1 MNNLCWE
8 VFKKTG
14 SIEAYLYLSDCK
26 NLHEETDGLVKT
38 TAKTITITSENPVT
52 ANVDGEI
59 IYSDQFK
66 IDANAGKIK
75 VVKNNRVLNLI
86 RKK

>member
-26 NLHEETDGLVKT
+26 NLHEETDELREIDNT
-38 TAKTITITSENPVT
+38 DDNTIPWVFS
-52 ANVDGEI
+52 I
-59 IYSDQFK
+59 IIGVIY
-66 IDANAGKIK
+66 
-75 VVKNNRVLNLI
+75 LP
-86 RKK
+86 